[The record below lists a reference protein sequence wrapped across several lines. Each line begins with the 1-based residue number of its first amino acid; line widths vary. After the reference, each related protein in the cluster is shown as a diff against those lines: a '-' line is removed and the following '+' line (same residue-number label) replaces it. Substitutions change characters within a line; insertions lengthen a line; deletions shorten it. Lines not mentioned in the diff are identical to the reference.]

1 MLCQGE
7 LANGFQPSQQL
18 SRLKWG
24 RGAHT
29 SRSVFRFEPGLVS
42 SNSKRAVVILDFW
55 LVWGVHVPRIW
66 IGSIDPR
73 EITVKQK

>member
-7 LANGFQPSQQL
+7 LVNGFQPSEQVP
-18 SRLKWG
+18 RLKCG
-24 RGAHT
+24 RGASS

-66 IGSIDPR
+66 IRSIDPR